1 MNMESPAVSVIV
13 PVYKAEKYLR
23 KCVDSI
29 LAQTF
34 RDFEVLLVD
43 DGSPD
48 KSGAICDEYAR
59 KDPRVRVFHKE
70 NGGVSSARQCG
81 LDHARGEYT
90 IQVDSDDWI
99 ESSCLSEMLEFAYR
113 QKVDIVIASGIY
125 MDKCSSVIHSYYPE
139 WSCERIIQGFLRR
152 ELFVGMV
159 NKLIRREVYVQNNIA
174 FPVGYDYGEDC
185 YVLCCLLLH
194 TNRVAFID
202 RVYYHYCDNPTSLT
216 TNRWAKKNFESRFW
230 WISQLEEQFK
240 GNASLL
246 NALMQMKI
254 FVKEDAYQSGLY
266 NQKEFDK
273 IYPEVNDF
281 ISKSSLRYFRKV
293 LLRLAVHGK
302 SEQARLIMNSR
313 LLQGGVACVRRLRN
327 VWKRGHR

>member
-1 MNMESPAVSVIV
+1 MESPAVSVIV

-90 IQVDSDDWI
+90 I
-99 ESSCLSEMLEFAYR
+99 
-113 QKVDIVIASGIY
+113 IVIASGIY